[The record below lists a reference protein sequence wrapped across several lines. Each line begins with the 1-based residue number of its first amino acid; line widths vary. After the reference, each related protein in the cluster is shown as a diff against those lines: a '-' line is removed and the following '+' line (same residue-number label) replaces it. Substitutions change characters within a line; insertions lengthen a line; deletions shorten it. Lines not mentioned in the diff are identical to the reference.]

1 MPRCFRLPWSWP
13 ARFAPRGR
21 RVPLWLA
28 EAALVVAWSS
38 GFVGARYAVDH
49 APAFLVVFW
58 RCVCVSALL
67 LPWALAS
74 LRRASA
80 RALAAQALA
89 AQAGIGLLAM
99 AGYLAGV
106 VKGVELGVPAALA
119 ALIADLLPLGTALL
133 GALFLRRRIG
143 RRVWAGLLVG
153 LAGVLLVTQGALAW
167 GDAPAV
173 AYALPVLGMLS
184 LAVATLWRQEQA
196 ERDAP
201 GLAAGLWLQCVA
213 TGAAFAVLAGMEGGL
228 APPLSYGFAVSVAWT
243 ALLSTL
249 GGYGLYWACLRR
261 SSATRVASVLYL
273 SPGVTA
279 VWAWAMFD
287 EPLTGSMAAGF
298 AISAAGI
305 LLVVRG
311 EPAAAPPGRPARRDM
326 ARPPGCGASFR
337 AGKP

>member
-1 MPRCFRLPWSWP
+1 MSGRSARCRQ
-13 ARFAPRGR
+13 G
-21 RVPLWLA
+21 VPLWLA

-67 LPWALAS
+67 LPWALAG
-74 LRRASA
+74 LRRATA
-80 RALAAQALA
+80 RTLA

-119 ALIADLLPLGTALL
+119 ALVADLLPLGTALL

-153 LAGVLLVTQGALAW
+153 LAGVLLVTQGVLAW

-196 ERDAP
+196 DQGAP
-201 GLAAGLWLQCVA
+201 GLAAGLWLQCAA
-213 TGAAFAVLAGMEGGL
+213 TGAAFAVLAGMEGSL
-228 APPLSYGFAVSVAWT
+228 APPLSGGFALSVAWT

-249 GGYGLYWACLRR
+249 GGYGLYWTCLRR

-279 VWAWAMFD
+279 VWAWAMFG
-287 EPLTGSMAAGF
+287 EPLTWSMAAGF

-305 LLVVRG
+305 LLVARG
-311 EPAAAPPGRPARRDM
+311 EPAPGPPGRPARQGV
-326 ARPPGCGASFR
+326 ARPPRGCGASFR
-337 AGKP
+337 AGRP